1 LRRRKELKLVATGS
15 LPACFPAPSDVTDR
29 FSAEEFRSLVEAHQ
43 SRVYSI
49 AFRILGDS
57 GLAEEVAQDVFL
69 ALSRNLDRIENGEHL
84 LAWVRRVAVQ
94 RATDAC
100 RRRSSR
106 VDFAAAE
113 FHEERTIA
121 RHEQSSATSRNH
133 ATKVERLVASLPH
146 PQRAIVL
153 LRYQEDLTPAEIA
166 AALEMPVATVKSH
179 LQRTLKLLRKK
190 MERENKELVHDRSE

>member
-1 LRRRKELKLVATGS
+1 MKSTATEWIPSRGVASGVAQAP
-15 LPACFPAPSDVTDR
+15 PADK
-29 FSAEEFRSLVEAHQ
+29 FRVLVEIHQ

-49 AFRILGDS
+49 ALRILGDS

-69 ALSRNLDRIENGEHL
+69 ALSRNLDSIQNDEHL
-84 LAWVRRVAVQ
+84 LAWLRRVAVQ

-113 FHEERTIA
+113 FHEERTVA
-121 RHEQSSATSRNH
+121 NVQQGCVPTLFSATR
-133 ATKVERLVASLPH
+133 VEALVASLPH

-153 LRYQEDLTPAEIA
+153 LRYQEDMTPVEIA
-166 AALEMPVATVKSH
+166 RTLAMPVATVKSH
-179 LQRTLKLLRKK
+179 LQRALKLLRKK
-190 MERENKELVHDRSE
+190 AAREKGADP